1 MSPPLFITRRATPHG
16 LVTAMVCVGSVSAA
30 LAQPADANRSRV
42 QVPGVSI
49 AASAVEAAPENP
61 YAAVVAVED
70 ESDKSRDRGLRLAL
84 IEVLKRVVGRSDL
97 ATSGILSRASSLVQQ
112 YAFVR
117 DEAGATIRFRA
128 AFDPSAVDAA
138 LRADGL
144 PVFGVDPDLVEAW
157 ITEVHGLRDA
167 ADYARVLQH
176 FDRIRGVR
184 RVDVDGLHDSSLRLR
199 VVVEG
204 GTEPAARM
212 AEAGG
217 LLRAEGNGNYV
228 LAR

>member
-1 MSPPLFITRRATPHG
+1 MIPLPFIARRATPHG
-16 LVTAMVCVGSVSAA
+16 LLLAVVWVGSVSTA
-30 LAQPADANRSRV
+30 LAQPADANPLRV
-42 QVPGVSI
+42 PVPGVSV

-117 DEAGATIRFRA
+117 DEAGATVRFKA
-128 AFDPSAVDAA
+128 VFDRSSVDAA
-138 LRADGL
+138 LRAEGL

-167 ADYARVLQH
+167 GDYARVVQH
-176 FDRIRGVR
+176 FERIRGVR
-184 RVDVDGLHDSSLRLR
+184 RVDVAGLHDSSLRLR
-199 VVVEG
+199 MVVEG

-217 LLRAEGNGNYV
+217 LLRGDGNGNYV